1 MKKFYM
7 TSFFLITLTLGLV
20 VTANAQKGELTS
32 DEVIL
37 LANSA
42 ETRLNNAAYRAVQT
56 TEWFKERGGDLTIR
70 DTYSFE
76 SLPSGRYH
84 WTLEA
89 PSGKLEAIVV
99 EGKNFRRIGDKPWEL
114 LASTSAK
121 TGNVGV
127 PFLVH
132 ESSAAGRV
140 GKFINRAAV
149 NGQDVSVYEIRR
161 ASSGK
166 PVDEPARTEAIY
178 YMIRDDG
185 MLAAKIVQIDVLAD
199 KRFMQSVTNYVYGAE
214 FRIDEPI
221 IDAPKTENN

>member
-7 TSFFLITLTLGLV
+7 SSFFLVILAFGLV
-20 VTANAQKGELTS
+20 GTASAQKNELTS

-37 LANSA
+37 LANNA
-42 ETRLNNAAYRAVQT
+42 ETRLSSMAYRAVQT

-84 WTLEA
+84 WTLEGPA
-89 PSGKLEAIVV
+89 GKLEAIVV
-99 EGKNFRRIGDKPWEL
+99 DGKNFRRMGDNPWEML
-114 LASTSAK
+114 PSRAAK
-121 TGNVGV
+121 SGNAGV
-127 PFLVH
+127 PFVPAI
-132 ESSAAGRV
+132 STAGRV

-149 NGQDVSVYEIRR
+149 NGQDVSVYEVRR
-161 ASSGK
+161 AASGK

-199 KRFMQSVTNYVYGAE
+199 KRFMQSVTNYAYGAE

-221 IDAPKTENN
+221 VDAPKTENN